1 MKTFLLVIKRY
12 IQTVSQAVV
21 SLVKP
26 EFHLPVLTRAV
37 LRKGL
42 PRYKLSHNS
51 LPSVTLWDRKE
62 VNPGVMR
69 VYPLITHMRAFKA
82 VNPRWSPMAI
92 PHSHQASACGETQQ
106 SRYEASSV
114 GNRVT
119 DGKADT
125 LATAGT
131 EHAGCEGFLGS
142 HLGVLLYVEN
152 SQSSSCNN
160 PHKESIAPNPNNL
173 TEETPKKETD
183 SILST
188 ADLLGWWHLHATG

>member
-1 MKTFLLVIKRY
+1 MTALTSKVLL
-12 IQTVSQAVV
+12 QPLLA
-21 SLVKP
+21 
-26 EFHLPVLTRAV
+26 
-37 LRKGL
+37 
-42 PRYKLSHNS
+42 NS
-51 LPSVTLWDRKE
+51 LLMVSSFFDTGKIQAHSSSHLW
-62 VNPGVMR
+62 
-69 VYPLITHMRAFKA
+69 
-82 VNPRWSPMAI
+82 
-92 PHSHQASACGETQQ
+92 QASACGETQQ

-160 PHKESIAPNPNNL
+160 PHKESTAPNPNNL

-188 ADLLGWWHLHATG
+188 ADLLGWWHLHATGWEVYIQ